1 LQKFVAADPLDRWS
15 RLALAD
21 AYYRLNRLDEA
32 ERVLEALSASD
43 PGARA
48 KRIAIAIAMDR
59 GDFAGAESLLAEGD
73 GSTVDLARLR
83 GQFAL
88 NRRDG
93 PAAVRAPGSGWPL
106 TATRSTPRASG
117 LASGWSTKDSPPTD
131 TRTSVLYYLL
141 IPLAVAAEST
151 YIANRPLVV
160 VRIPSRSPGR
170 QTFDRLVE

>member
-1 LQKFVAADPLDRWS
+1 MQKFVAADSLDRWS

-48 KRIAIAIAMDR
+48 KRIAIALAMDR

-106 TATRSTPRASG
+106 TATRSTPRA
-117 LASGWSTKDSPPTD
+117 ADSLRAGAQR
-131 TRTSVLYYLL
+131 TRHRLTRGRLF
-141 IPLAVAAEST
+141 
-151 YIANRPLVV
+151 YI
-160 VRIPSRSPGR
+160 IY
-170 QTFDRLVE
+170 